1 MIRDDE
7 VRRLA
12 NGAWNK
18 LNFALSLVDGNG
30 PKDQLIELLE
40 DAREA
45 CDMIVM
51 GGESRPDLKG
61 SGAER
66 MDARA
71 KRHQDIIKGAK

>member
-30 PKDQLIELLE
+30 PKAQLIELLE
-40 DAREA
+40 GAQEA

-51 GGESRPDLKG
+51 GEESRLDIKG
-61 SGAER
+61 VGAMRMAARAER
-66 MDARA
+66 NR
-71 KRHQDIIKGAK
+71 DIIKKAK